1 MEESPRY
8 TCNCNEGK
16 TQRTTGYENND
27 PRRRLFEEKFTP
39 TGLYKHDCAYI
50 AKRDAVLNQAE
61 RIALNETLPNAE
73 GKRVRHG
80 PGWQQAFSQ
89 AVNELSA
96 RKE

>member
-1 MEESPRY
+1 MEETPRY
-8 TCNCNEGK
+8 TCNCNESK
-16 TQRTTGYENND
+16 TERTIGYENND
-27 PRRRLFEEKFTP
+27 PRRRLYETKFTP

-61 RIALNETLPNAE
+61 RIALNYA
-73 GKRVRHG
+73 GVRHG
-80 PGWQQAFSQ
+80 PGWQQAFSE